1 MFTRILSGGL
11 QSYRGFPVGRGS
23 NRGGRGILHS
33 STSTDDYSVQ
43 GAGQAPQGP
52 PTQPGGLQEPRRAT
66 SPPPQAA
73 PPAQQA
79 TTREV
84 VVINRVVIR
93 RVGEPFPAWRDH
105 LIAAFRALKPELS
118 GSHTRRYKIGRVA
131 RMVMLASNEDS
142 YLVGARYDLNTNP
155 GAQVDSY
162 NRVVEA
168 LIRRARFEFAYC
180 PRTHTLLPYSSTMLK
195 ADCGIRIVI
204 SLRPISQALQL

>member
-1 MFTRILSGGL
+1 M
-11 QSYRGFPVGRGS
+11 P
-23 NRGGRGILHS
+23 HS
-33 STSTDDYSVQ
+33 STSTKDHSVQ

-105 LIAAFRALKPELS
+105 LIAAFRALKPEPS
-118 GSHTRRYKIGRVA
+118 GSNTRRYKIGRVA

>member
-1 MFTRILSGGL
+1 MQQEPQQCRSG
-11 QSYRGFPVGRGS
+11 SPAS
-23 NRGGRGILHS
+23 PA
-33 STSTDDYSVQ
+33 SVTYIPTVVYGAQ

-52 PTQPGGLQEPRRAT
+52 QAQPGVLKEPRRAT
-66 SPPPQAA
+66 SPLPRAA
-73 PPAQQA
+73 PPTQQA

-118 GSHTRRYKIGRVA
+118 GSSTRHYKIGRVA
-131 RMVMLASNEDS
+131 RMVMQDSNEDS

-168 LIRRARFEFAYC
+168 LIRRARFEFSYC
-180 PRTHTLLPYSSTMLK
+180 PMMHTLLPYSSTTLK
-195 ADCGIRIVI
+195 VDCGIRIII
-204 SLRPISQALQL
+204 SLLPISQALQL

>member
-1 MFTRILSGGL
+1 M
-11 QSYRGFPVGRGS
+11 
-23 NRGGRGILHS
+23 LHS
-33 STSTDDYSVQ
+33 STSTDDHSVQ

-73 PPAQQA
+73 PPAQQP

-84 VVINRVVIR
+84 VVVERVVIR
-93 RVGEPFPAWRDH
+93 RVGEPFPAWRDN

-118 GSHTRRYKIGRVA
+118 GSNTRRYKIGRVA